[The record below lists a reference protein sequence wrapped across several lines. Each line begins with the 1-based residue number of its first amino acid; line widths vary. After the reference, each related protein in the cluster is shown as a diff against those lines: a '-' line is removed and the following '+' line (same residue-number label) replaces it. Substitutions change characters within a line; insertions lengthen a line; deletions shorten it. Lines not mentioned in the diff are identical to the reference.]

1 MKNLLQL
8 AIQNREHPPVI
19 RCEAGGD
26 IANIYM
32 KGVISSE
39 YGVSANALREA
50 MASADGKKVNLYV
63 NSPGGDVFEGR
74 EMQGVIAAYSG
85 EVTAII
91 QGVAASAATFVTMA
105 AKHVHMVRGSRYMIH
120 NGWTLAMGDKRV
132 MAEMG
137 ALLAG
142 FDNELA
148 AEYAAKTG
156 VEQSKIISWMDAE
169 TWFTSEQAL
178 EHGFIDQINS
188 NTQNS
193 AMAQT
198 WNLSAYANAPKQ
210 ESPAQPDINALAA
223 QQIQM
228 NKNRLRLF
236 ETQI

>member
-8 AIQNREHPPVI
+8 AIQNRDHPPIV
-19 RCEAGGD
+19 RCESSGD
-26 IANIYM
+26 VANIYM
-32 KGVISSE
+32 KGVISAD
-39 YGVSANALREA
+39 YGISASALREA
-50 MASADGKKVNLYV
+50 FISAGGKPANLYI

-91 QGVAASAATFVTMA
+91 QGVAASAATFVSMA
-105 AKHVHMVRGSRYMIH
+105 AKYVQMIRGSRYMIH

-137 ALLAG
+137 SLLSG
-142 FDNELA
+142 FDGELA

-156 VEQSKIISWMDAE
+156 VEQSKISAWMDAE
-169 TWFTSEQAL
+169 TWFTAEQAL

-188 NTQNS
+188 NTQNA

-210 ESPAQPDINALAA
+210 EDPPQPDLNALAA